1 MADRIVLV
9 GCGGIG
15 SQLLPPL
22 VRYLSN
28 RPEPRSLLVLV
39 DGDVFEPG
47 NRSRQACSNSDLGS
61 NKAEAL
67 ARVARVDGLAVQA
80 IPEFLDETNV
90 RSIVTSPPST
100 R

>member
-15 SQLLPPL
+15 SQLLQPL

-39 DGDVFEPG
+39 DGDVF
-47 NRSRQACSNSDLGS
+47 
-61 NKAEAL
+61 
-67 ARVARVDGLAVQA
+67 
-80 IPEFLDETNV
+80 
-90 RSIVTSPPST
+90 
-100 R
+100 